1 MALLFIIVG
10 GVLGWL
16 ILTGRMKRPSV
27 RQIAA
32 MVLSVAGGAIAAR
45 GRPLIGGGMAA
56 AGLAWLSLSPRPKV
70 ARPAMADGDAVTRES
85 LELLGLDATADRAA
99 VIAAHRRLI
108 ARTHPDSGGTEA
120 LARQINAARD
130 HLLRKLP
137 EQ

>member
-1 MALLFIIVG
+1 MALLLLIVG
-10 GVLGWL
+10 GTLGWL
-16 ILTGRMKRPSV
+16 VLTGRMKRPAP

-32 MVLSVAGGAIAAR
+32 MILSVVGGAIAAR

-56 AGLAWLSLSPRPKV
+56 AGLAWLSLSAKPKV
-70 ARPAMADGDAVTRES
+70 VRPPQTAPDTLTRES
-85 LELLGLDATADRAA
+85 LELLGLKPGADRAA

-130 HLLRKLP
+130 HLLQTLP
-137 EQ
+137 E

>member
-1 MALLFIIVG
+1 MALLVLIVG

-16 ILTGRMKRPSV
+16 VLTGKLKRPSA

-32 MVLSVAGGAIAAR
+32 MVLSVVGGAIAAR

-56 AGLAWLSLSPRPKV
+56 AGLAWLSLSSTPKAASAAPPV
-70 ARPAMADGDAVTRES
+70 DTTTRES
-85 LELLGLDATADRAA
+85 LDLLGLDAGADRAA

-130 HLLRKLP
+130 HLLRTLP
-137 EQ
+137 E

>member
-1 MALLFIIVG
+1 MALLLLIFG

-16 ILTGRMKRPSV
+16 VLTGRMKGPST

-32 MVLSVAGGAIAAR
+32 MVLSVVGGAIAAR
-45 GRPLIGGGMAA
+45 GRPLVGGGMAA
-56 AGLAWLSLSPRPKV
+56 AGLAWLSLSSKPRA
-70 ARPAMADGDAVTRES
+70 ARPAPPPVDTTTRES
-85 LELLGLDATADRAA
+85 LELLGLQPGADRAA

-130 HLLRKLP
+130 HLLSILP
-137 EQ
+137 E

>member
-1 MALLFIIVG
+1 MGLLVLIVG

-16 ILTGRMKRPSV
+16 VLTGRIKRPSA

-32 MVLSVAGGAIAAR
+32 MVLSVVGGAIAAR

-56 AGLAWLSLSPRPKV
+56 AGLAWLSLSSRPRAGHPPV
-70 ARPAMADGDAVTRES
+70 SPIDVTTRES
-85 LELLGLDATADRAA
+85 LELLGLDKTADRAA

-130 HLLRKLP
+130 HLLSTLP
-137 EQ
+137 E

>member
-1 MALLFIIVG
+1 MALLLLIVG
-10 GVLGWL
+10 GMLGWL
-16 ILTGRMKRPSV
+16 MLTGPMKRPSA

-56 AGLAWLSLSPRPKV
+56 AGLAWLSMSSKPKP
-70 ARPAMADGDAVTRES
+70 ARPAVPAGDLTTRES
-85 LELLGLDATADRAA
+85 LELLGLDASADRAA

-130 HLLRKLP
+130 HLLRTLP
-137 EQ
+137 E